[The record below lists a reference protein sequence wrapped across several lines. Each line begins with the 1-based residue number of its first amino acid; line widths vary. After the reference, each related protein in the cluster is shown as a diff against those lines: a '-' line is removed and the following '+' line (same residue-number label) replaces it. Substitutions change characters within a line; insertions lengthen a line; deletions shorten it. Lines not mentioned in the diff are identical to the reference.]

1 MTTKNTLPPA
11 APAAVD
17 GNAHHT
23 VIVLDL
29 SDCGLDRRAYAT
41 ARFSVA
47 AGAPASATATATA
60 AGAPAPAPRPAA

>member
-17 GNAHHT
+17 GNAPHT
-23 VIVLDL
+23 VIVRAV
-29 SDCGLDRRAYAT
+29 SACGLDRRAYAT

-47 AGAPASATATATA
+47 AGAPASATATA
-60 AGAPAPAPRPAA
+60 AGAPAPDGA